1 MFEKKSIED
10 LKKELKAEKAKCERD
25 SNRARLLEEIE
36 RLKAKRRDA
45 RFPRLKAMARRMEDM
60 DKKSGIKWTGVD
72 LNA

>member
-1 MFEKKSIED
+1 
-10 LKKELKAEKAKCERD
+10 
-25 SNRARLLEEIE
+25 LLEEIE